1 MGIKGAA
8 IGTLISRIA
17 ELLILLFYVA
27 KMDTKIRLFSSSLFS
42 GSREQVR
49 SFLKV
54 GIPIMIT
61 SLLWAVSVPMQTA
74 LLGHLSSDAIAANSV
89 SSTFYQ
95 YLKVVVIA
103 LSSASAVMIG
113 NSIGAGDLKRV
124 RSDARTLSVIDILI
138 GLILAAILFVC
149 RTPLLSMYR
158 LSNEAM
164 ILADHFMIIMS
175 VIMVGMSYQMPVS
188 MGIIQ
193 SSGDTKF
200 ALRLNLISTWLIVMP
215 LSFLAA
221 FVWKWPVELVVV
233 AVQCDQIFKGLPIFL
248 RFRSYRWIH
257 KLTA

>member
-1 MGIKGAA
+1 MMELFWAFLKIGAFAFGGAYGAIPLIRDTVLSHGWMDAQMFANLTAVAESTPGPIMVNLATYVGAA
-8 IGTLISRIA
+8 EAGLPGALVATLGVV
-17 ELLILLFYVA
+17 LP
-27 KMDTKIRLFSSSLFS
+27 
-42 GSREQVR
+42 
-49 SFLKV
+49 SFLV
-54 GIPIMIT
+54 IY
-61 SLLWAVSVPMQTA
+61 AVSFVLRQFSDLAVVQYAFNGIRAGVLA
-74 LLGHLSSDAIAANSV
+74 LL
-89 SSTFYQ
+89 
-95 YLKVVVIA
+95 LKA
-103 LSSASAVMIG
+103 
-113 NSIGAGDLKRV
+113 
-124 RSDARTLSVIDILI
+124 
-138 GLILAAILFVC
+138 
-149 RTPLLSMYR
+149 LLSMYR

-200 ALRLNLISTWLIVMP
+200 TLRLNLISTWLIVMP